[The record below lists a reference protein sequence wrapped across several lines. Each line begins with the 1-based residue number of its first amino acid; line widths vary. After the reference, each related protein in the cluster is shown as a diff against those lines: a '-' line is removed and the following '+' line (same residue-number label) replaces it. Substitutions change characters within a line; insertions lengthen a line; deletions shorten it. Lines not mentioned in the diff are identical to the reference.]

1 MWGRR
6 NLDLDVWAT
15 ALGVTNDADGIAAV
29 RHLDSELEAVI
40 GDLNRLR
47 NKLPESVRGG
57 TYADEAR
64 NFVATA
70 AEDLH
75 ETRDCLKTISE
86 AFGRHERGE
95 S

>member
-6 NLDLDVWAT
+6 NLDLDAWAT
-15 ALGVTNDADGIAAV
+15 ALGVSNDTDGIAAV
-29 RHLDSELEAVI
+29 RRLDSELEAI
-40 GDLNRLR
+40 IADLGRLKNR
-47 NKLPESVRGG
+47 LPESVRSG

-64 NFVATA
+64 SFVATA
-70 AEDLH
+70 AEGLY